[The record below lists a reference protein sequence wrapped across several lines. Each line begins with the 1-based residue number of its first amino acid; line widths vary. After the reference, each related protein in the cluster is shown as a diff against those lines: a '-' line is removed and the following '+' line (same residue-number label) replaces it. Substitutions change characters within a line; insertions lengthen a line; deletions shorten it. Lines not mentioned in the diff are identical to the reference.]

1 MLVNLSN
8 QPASSW
14 SQEQW
19 DAADS
24 LASYVLD
31 VPFPKIDPNA
41 SLEDIARFAQDIFE
55 SIKDDAGF
63 VYIEGEMTFVYSFVK
78 ICEAAGIRCFA
89 ATFEPVVVKN
99 PDGSE
104 TSVFKFIQFRPY
116 F

>member
-1 MLVNLSN
+1 MLINLSN
-8 QPASSW
+8 HPASTW

-31 VPFPKIDPNA
+31 VPFPNIDPDA
-41 SLEDIARFAQDIFE
+41 SLEDIARLAQETFE
-55 SIKDDAGF
+55 SIKNDAGF
-63 VYIEGEMTFVYSFVK
+63 VYITGEMTFVYAFVK
-78 ICEAAGIRCFA
+78 ICEAAGLRCFA
-89 ATFEPVVVKN
+89 ATFERIAKEN

-104 TSVFKFIQFRPY
+104 TSLFKFVQFRPY

>member
-1 MLVNLSN
+1 MLINLSN
-8 QPASSW
+8 HPASSW

-31 VPFPKIDPNA
+31 VPFPNIDPNA
-41 SLEDIARFAQDIFE
+41 SLEDIARLAQDVFE
-55 SIKDDAGF
+55 KIKDDAGF
-63 VYIEGEMTFVYSFVK
+63 VNITGEMTFVYSFVK
-78 ICEAAGIRCFA
+78 ICEAAGIPCIA

-104 TSVFKFIQFRPY
+104 TSVSKFIQFRPY